1 ALFEQSLK
9 RRYKLIA
16 RISQLLKEIDGFDI
30 NRLKITF
37 TPNLPKSLQ
46 EKIDAFKALGG
57 ELSQRTT
64 MSITDIVED
73 PTKEFKNIQAER
85 QEEASNNPALS
96 DFDLE
101 VLRRET
107 DEQ

>member
-1 ALFEQSLK
+1 
-9 RRYKLIA
+9 
-16 RISQLLKEIDGFDI
+16 
-30 NRLKITF
+30 
-37 TPNLPKSLQ
+37 PKSLQ
-46 EKIDAFKALGG
+46 EKIDAFKTLGG

-85 QEEASNNPALS
+85 QEEANNNPALS